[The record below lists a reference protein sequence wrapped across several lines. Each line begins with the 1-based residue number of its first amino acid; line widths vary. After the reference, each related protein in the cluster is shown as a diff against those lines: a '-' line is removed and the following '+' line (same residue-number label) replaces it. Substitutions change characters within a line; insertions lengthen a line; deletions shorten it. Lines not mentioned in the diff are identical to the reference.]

1 MASTDTVAGATL
13 LKHRHHHTK
22 DHIADVLKTHSEDLS
37 NCKASPWQP
46 PRTPLHCGGDFCMG
60 KHSQNVD
67 LVSNRMLT
75 EDIKDSL

>member
-37 NCKASPWQP
+37 NWKASPWQP
-46 PRTPLHCGGDFCMG
+46 PRTLLNCSGDFCMG
-60 KHSQNVD
+60 KHHSRFISKWKYNLKYNAD
-67 LVSNRMLT
+67 RGY
-75 EDIKDSL
+75 